1 MQLAQCRFPGLVI
14 SNAEILIYFSN
25 KIYTE
30 ATFSN
35 STRKLLWFEISKTP
49 IAVKNKFIVLF
60 IIISLCA
67 VHTAEFRCV
76 GGVNCTAR
84 ELNSM

>member
-1 MQLAQCRFPGLVI
+1 VTELTFTDHISVTGNESVPMQLAQCRFHGLVI

-25 KIYTE
+25 RIYTE
-30 ATFSN
+30 ATLSN

-60 IIISLCA
+60 II
-67 VHTAEFRCV
+67 
-76 GGVNCTAR
+76 
-84 ELNSM
+84 M